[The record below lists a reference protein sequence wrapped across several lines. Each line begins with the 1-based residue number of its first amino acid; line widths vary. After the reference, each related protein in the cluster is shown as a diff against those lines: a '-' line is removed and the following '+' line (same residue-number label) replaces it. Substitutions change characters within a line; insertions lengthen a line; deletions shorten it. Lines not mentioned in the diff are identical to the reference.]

1 LVDIH
6 AEATSEKKALGW
18 YLDGK
23 ASAVI
28 GTHTH
33 VQTSDETILPAGT
46 GYITDVGMT
55 GAQLSVIGIKRDGA
69 LKRFLTQMPV
79 QFDVAEEGVSLSGVV
94 IELDKETGMTRE
106 IFRLTNVSR
115 V

>member
-1 LVDIH
+1 
-6 AEATSEKKALGW
+6 
-18 YLDGK
+18 
-23 ASAVI
+23 
-28 GTHTH
+28 
-33 VQTSDETILPAGT
+33 
-46 GYITDVGMT
+46 MT